1 MFDIG
6 LSELLVIS
14 LVTLVVMGPER
25 LPETVRTISLWI
37 GRFKQAFNNARR
49 ELEAEVGMDDVRQQ
63 LHNEKVLRDLEK
75 SKADLEAS
83 LDLVGSVEKQ
93 VSESLEASGTISENG
108 KNA

>member
-6 LSELLVIS
+6 LSELLVIA
-14 LVTLVVMGPER
+14 LITLVVMGPER
-25 LPETVRTISLWI
+25 LPETVRTTSLWI
-37 GRFKQAFNNARR
+37 GRFKQAFDNARR

-63 LHNEKVLRDLEK
+63 LHNEKVLRDLEN

-83 LDLVGSVEKQ
+83 LDLGSSVEKP
-93 VSESLEASGTISENG
+93 VSESPVESATISENG